1 MSFCNSVTY
10 VQQQIDN
17 ILRLLRAFVR
27 AYIDDIVIF
36 SRTLD
41 DHLSHLYQLFSLL
54 SQYNIV
60 INPKKAYIGFPT
72 IRLLGQKVSS
82 LGLSTT
88 QDKIDAIAKLD
99 FPKNLKDLETYL
111 GLTGWLRQYVPYYA
125 YIAEP

>member
-1 MSFCNSVTY
+1 
-10 VQQQIDN
+10 
-17 ILRLLRAFVR
+17 
-27 AYIDDIVIF
+27 IVIF

-88 QDKIDAIAKLD
+88 QDKIEAIAKLD

-125 YIAEP
+125 YIAEPLQQRKTLLSRSAPPKGGPRTRYSKAATLH